1 MNDDRR
7 MKAVILAG
15 GRGTRLSEETQ
26 MRPKPMLK
34 IGEKPVLW
42 HIMKIFSHYNIND
55 FVICCGYKGEIIK
68 EYFENI
74 SEKWNIDLVDT
85 GLDTMTGGRIKRIQK
100 YIDNKRFFLLYGDDL
115 KSVNIPELLN
125 FHIKNK
131 KLVTVTAAQPP
142 GRFGILKLDEDNVI
156 EMREKPPGDESW
168 INGGYYV
175 LEPEIFN
182 YLSKD
187 SDVWEG
193 EPLHKLIKEKQV
205 SAFKYNGIYQ
215 PLDTLR
221 DKINLEKMWD
231 DGNPYWKVW
240 EYFLKNI

>member
-1 MNDDRR
+1 

-205 SAFKYNGIYQ
+205 YAFKYNGIYK
-215 PLDTLR
+215 PLDTLK

-240 EYFLKNI
+240 E

>member
-205 SAFKYNGIYQ
+205 SAFKYNGDYQ

-240 EYFLKNI
+240 E

>member
-1 MNDDRR
+1 L
-7 MKAVILAG
+7 KAVILVG
-15 GRGTRLSEETQ
+15 GRGTRLVEETKSK
-26 MRPKPMLK
+26 PKPMVK
-34 IGEKPVLW
+34 IGEKPILW

-231 DGNPYWKVW
+231 NGNPYWKVW
-240 EYFLKNI
+240 E

>member
-1 MNDDRR
+1 MNDDRH

-34 IGEKPVLW
+34 IGEKPALW

-205 SAFKYNGIYQ
+205 SAFKYNGDYQ

-231 DGNPYWKVW
+231 NGNPYRKVW
-240 EYFLKNI
+240 E

>member
-1 MNDDRR
+1 
-7 MKAVILAG
+7 
-15 GRGTRLSEETQ
+15 
-26 MRPKPMLK
+26 
-34 IGEKPVLW
+34 
-42 HIMKIFSHYNIND
+42 MKIFSHYNIND

-240 EYFLKNI
+240 E

>member
-1 MNDDRR
+1 
-7 MKAVILAG
+7 
-15 GRGTRLSEETQ
+15 
-26 MRPKPMLK
+26 MLK
-34 IGEKPVLW
+34 IGEKPALW

-240 EYFLKNI
+240 H

>member
-1 MNDDRR
+1 

-26 MRPKPMLK
+26 MRPKPMIK
-34 IGEKPVLW
+34 IGEKPALW

-240 EYFLKNI
+240 E

>member
-1 MNDDRR
+1 

-34 IGEKPVLW
+34 IGEKPALW

-231 DGNPYWKVW
+231 NGNPYWKVW
-240 EYFLKNI
+240 E

>member
-34 IGEKPVLW
+34 IGEKPALW

-142 GRFGILKLDEDNVI
+142 GRFGILKLDKDNVI

-240 EYFLKNI
+240 E

>member
-1 MNDDRR
+1 MNDDRH

-240 EYFLKNI
+240 E

>member
-1 MNDDRR
+1 

-34 IGEKPVLW
+34 IGEKPALW

-142 GRFGILKLDEDNVI
+142 GRFGILKLDKDNVI

-240 EYFLKNI
+240 E

>member
-1 MNDDRR
+1 
-7 MKAVILAG
+7 
-15 GRGTRLSEETQ
+15 
-26 MRPKPMLK
+26 MLK
-34 IGEKPVLW
+34 IGEKPALW

-240 EYFLKNI
+240 E

>member
-1 MNDDRR
+1 M
-7 MKAVILAG
+7 ILAG
-15 GRGTRLSEETQ
+15 GRGTRLVEETKSK
-26 MRPKPMLK
+26 PKPMIK
-34 IGEKPVLW
+34 IGGKPILW

-142 GRFGILKLDEDNVI
+142 GRFGILKLDKDNVI

-175 LEPEIFN
+175 LEPEIFD

-240 EYFLKNI
+240 E

>member
-1 MNDDRR
+1 MNDDRH

-34 IGEKPVLW
+34 IGEKPALW

-55 FVICCGYKGEIIK
+55 FVICCGYRGEIIK

-240 EYFLKNI
+240 E

>member
-1 MNDDRR
+1 

-34 IGEKPVLW
+34 IGEKPALW
-42 HIMKIFSHYNIND
+42 HIMKIFSHFNIND

-240 EYFLKNI
+240 E

>member
-1 MNDDRR
+1 VNDDRR

-231 DGNPYWKVW
+231 DGKPYWKVW
-240 EYFLKNI
+240 E

>member
-34 IGEKPVLW
+34 IGEKPALW

-240 EYFLKNI
+240 E

>member
-34 IGEKPVLW
+34 IGEKPALW

-193 EPLHKLIKEKQV
+193 APLHKLIKEKQV

-240 EYFLKNI
+240 E

>member
-34 IGEKPVLW
+34 IGEKPALW

-142 GRFGILKLDEDNVI
+142 GRFGILKLDKDNVI

-168 INGGYYV
+168 INGGYYI

-231 DGNPYWKVW
+231 NGNPYWKVW
-240 EYFLKNI
+240 E

>member
-142 GRFGILKLDEDNVI
+142 GRFGILKLDKDNVI

-240 EYFLKNI
+240 E

>member
-1 MNDDRR
+1 M
-7 MKAVILAG
+7 ILAG
-15 GRGTRLSEETQ
+15 GRGTRLVEETKSK
-26 MRPKPMLK
+26 PKPMIK
-34 IGEKPVLW
+34 IGGKPILW

-55 FVICCGYKGEIIK
+55 FVICCGYRGEIIK

-240 EYFLKNI
+240 E